1 MQIDSRLGKQMV
13 VKTTH
18 RRNNRNSIQL
28 NHSVFVSIEGIPFCM
43 SVSQAKKPPFIA
55 SPIFPFAKKKKT
67 GKKLKKW
74 VHTFS
79 NSNI

>member
-1 MQIDSRLGKQMV
+1 
-13 VKTTH
+13 
-18 RRNNRNSIQL
+18 
-28 NHSVFVSIEGIPFCM
+28 M

-79 NSNI
+79 NSNSVDINLQVKKA